1 MTSKGSGATP
11 GSWLNTQMT
20 DRDAA
25 NTGDLLEQLL
35 SRVQV
40 LMRAGNL
47 AAAEKAARKLVEVCP
62 DSTSAHEQLG
72 DVLYAMGNSA
82 QARRHFKR
90 AMEIEPANADAERK
104 FAAALVN
111 ISPAERRRQMIR
123 QLTTGSEDHAVS
135 PRRPLNAVLAAIAFP
150 GMGQLYN
157 RQYEKGLAI
166 FAAEAVLLILLFN
179 GIVLSPWA
187 TVAHQSADRIITRS
201 DQMHA
206 VQQLLASSPLTH
218 RLLIIIGIIIYL
230 AAYIY
235 CIYDAH
241 TTAREQ
247 AAAHDG
253 LGA

>member
-1 MTSKGSGATP
+1 
-11 GSWLNTQMT
+11 MT
-20 DRDAA
+20 DRDTD
-25 NTGDLLEQLL
+25 NTPEQLEQLL

-47 AAAEKAARKLVEVCP
+47 AAAEKAAGELIEACP

-72 DVLYAMGNSA
+72 DVLYARGESA
-82 QARRHFKR
+82 QARRHYKR
-90 AMEIEPANADAERK
+90 AMDLEPANADAERK
-104 FAAALVN
+104 FAAALVS
-111 ISPAERRRQMIR
+111 ISPGERRRQMIH
-123 QLTTGSEDHAVS
+123 QLVAGSEDHAVS
-135 PRRPLNAVLAAIAFP
+135 PRRPLNATLAAIAFP

-166 FAAEAVLLILLFN
+166 FAAEAILLILLFN

-187 TVAHQSADRIITRS
+187 TVARQSSDRIITRS
-201 DQMHA
+201 DQIHA
-206 VQQLLASSPLTH
+206 VQQLLANSSLGY
-218 RLLIIIGIIIYL
+218 RLIIIIGIIIYL

-241 TTAREQ
+241 ATARQQ
-247 AAAHDG
+247 AEAHDG